1 MSVVDSLVEVSLL
14 EPEDFLKIKETLTR
28 IGVASKKDNTLYQS
42 CHILHKQGK
51 YYIVHFKELFMLDG
65 KPSNFSEDDMSRRNT
80 IATLLEQ
87 WGLLKVV
94 RPEYI
99 AELMAP
105 IEQQILM
112 CDNRE
117 DILMMACA
125 MMQRTNEIFVNELGE
140 DGAKIMYED
149 YV

>member
-1 MSVVDSLVEVSLL
+1 MNN
-14 EPEDFLKIKETLTR
+14 
-28 IGVASKKDNTLYQS
+28 KDTPQ
-42 CHILHKQGK
+42 HR
-51 YYIVHFKELFMLDG
+51 M
-65 KPSNFSEDDMSRRNT
+65 
-80 IATLLEQ
+80 
-87 WGLLKVV
+87 
-94 RPEYI
+94 

>member
-1 MSVVDSLVEVSLL
+1 MNNND
-14 EPEDFLKIKETLTR
+14 TT
-28 IGVASKKDNTLYQS
+28 
-42 CHILHKQGK
+42 KQRM
-51 YYIVHFKELFMLDG
+51 E
-65 KPSNFSEDDMSRRNT
+65 
-80 IATLLEQ
+80 
-87 WGLLKVV
+87 
-94 RPEYI
+94 
-99 AELMAP
+99 ELMAP
-105 IEQQILM
+105 VEQQILM